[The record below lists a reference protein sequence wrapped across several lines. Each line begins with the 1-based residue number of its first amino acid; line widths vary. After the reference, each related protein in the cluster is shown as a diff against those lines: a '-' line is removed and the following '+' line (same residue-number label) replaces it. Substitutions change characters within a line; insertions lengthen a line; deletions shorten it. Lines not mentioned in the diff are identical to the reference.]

1 VLHQLAL
8 PSRDLIGM
16 NVVLLS
22 KFSQGLVA
30 TERLKRHFGLEHGG
44 MVPTGS
50 FHRHCSFQR
59 QEQSRSSTC
68 ASVQKTEATSA

>member
-1 VLHQLAL
+1 VLQQLAL
-8 PSRDLIGM
+8 PGRDLMGM

-30 TERLKRHFGLEHGG
+30 TECLKRYFGLEHGA

-50 FHRHCSFQR
+50 FLGHCSFQR
-59 QEQSRSSTC
+59 QE
-68 ASVQKTEATSA
+68 